1 MINRIRALFD
11 RSSSQPISKDPTI
24 APQKIEEAER
34 LERNANITEISS
46 AQTIGSIQ
54 DFDKPLGQLLISQK
68 IINQEQ
74 VQSILTNQA
83 KLNLLSRSGE
93 DIRNIDL
100 SELDNKLK
108 EKNISPE
115 LVDTEKQNI
124 ISKGNAGLKTT
135 EPHVPVIGELA
146 LKSKMISDPQSFQ
159 LLLMMQGISRIL
171 TNTPPEDF
179 LDINKKLYIDTET
192 NSLVQSIQST
202 NHLFAIATSL
212 GVNITDKEKNS
223 ITRRLFKKVLKN
235 KDLDSKSREN
245 LTRLMKKMKNSN
257 SLRIFNPEKRLIKRS
272 KKESINK
279 IKRSESIINKD
290 DWVNLVKTRAKTAI
304 S

>member
-11 RSSSQPISKDPTI
+11 RSSSQPISKDSTT
-24 APQKIEEAER
+24 AP
-34 LERNANITEISS
+34 
-46 AQTIGSIQ
+46 
-54 DFDKPLGQLLISQK
+54 QK

-124 ISKGNAGLKTT
+124 ITKGNAGLKTT

-159 LLLMMQGISRIL
+159 LLLMMQ
-171 TNTPPEDF
+171 
-179 LDINKKLYIDTET
+179 
-192 NSLVQSIQST
+192 
-202 NHLFAIATSL
+202 
-212 GVNITDKEKNS
+212 
-223 ITRRLFKKVLKN
+223 
-235 KDLDSKSREN
+235 
-245 LTRLMKKMKNSN
+245 
-257 SLRIFNPEKRLIKRS
+257 KR
-272 KKESINK
+272 
-279 IKRSESIINKD
+279 
-290 DWVNLVKTRAKTAI
+290 
-304 S
+304 

>member
-1 MINRIRALFD
+1 
-11 RSSSQPISKDPTI
+11 
-24 APQKIEEAER
+24 
-34 LERNANITEISS
+34 
-46 AQTIGSIQ
+46 
-54 DFDKPLGQLLISQK
+54 
-68 IINQEQ
+68 

-100 SELDNKLK
+100 SELDNKLI

-115 LVDTEKQNI
+115 LVDAEKQNI
-124 ISKGNAGLKTT
+124 ITKGNQGLKTT

-146 LKSKMISDPQSFQ
+146 LKSKMISNPQSFN

-171 TNTPPEDF
+171 TNTLSEDF

-202 NHLFAIATSL
+202 NHLLAIATSL

-223 ITRRLFKKVLKN
+223 IARRLFKKVLKN

-257 SLRIFNPEKRLIKRS
+257 SLRIFNPEQRLINRI
-272 KKESINK
+272 KKE
-279 IKRSESIINKD
+279 
-290 DWVNLVKTRAKTAI
+290 
-304 S
+304 

>member
-1 MINRIRALFD
+1 MINKIKALFN
-11 RSSSQPISKDPTI
+11 RNSPPPISRDPATTR
-24 APQKIEEAER
+24 PQINETAQ
-34 LERNANITEISS
+34 LERDTRITEISA
-46 AQTIGSIQ
+46 AQTIESIQ
-54 DFDKPLGQLLISQK
+54 DFNKPLGQLLISQK

-100 SELDNKLK
+100 SELDNKLI

-115 LVDTEKQNI
+115 LVNAEKQNI
-124 ISKGNAGLKTT
+124 ITKGNQGLKTT

-146 LKSKMISDPQSFQ
+146 LKSKMISNPQSFN

-171 TNTPPEDF
+171 TNTLPEDF
-179 LDINKKLYIDTET
+179 LDINKKSYIDKET

-202 NHLFAIATSL
+202 NHLLAIATSL
-212 GVNITDKEKNS
+212 GINITDKEKNS
-223 ITRRLFKKVLKN
+223 IARRLFKKVLKDKN
-235 KDLDSKSREN
+235 IDSKAREN
-245 LTRLMKKMKNSN
+245 LVRLMKKMKNSN
-257 SLRIFNPEKRLIKRS
+257 SLKIFNPEKRLINRIKR
-272 KKESINK
+272 ESINK
-279 IKRSESIINKD
+279 IKSSESIINKD
-290 DWVNLVKTRAKTAI
+290 EWVNLIKKRAKAAI

>member
-1 MINRIRALFD
+1 MINRIRALFN

-24 APQKIEEAER
+24 AAQKINEAGR
-34 LERNANITEISS
+34 LERNANITEISA
-46 AQTIGSIQ
+46 AQTIGSIH

-100 SELDNKLK
+100 SELDNKLI

-115 LVDTEKQNI
+115 LVDAEKQNI
-124 ISKGNAGLKTT
+124 ITKGNQGLKTT

-146 LKSKMISDPQSFQ
+146 LKSKMISNPQSFN

-171 TNTPPEDF
+171 TNTLSEDF

-202 NHLFAIATSL
+202 NHLLAIATSL

-223 ITRRLFKKVLKN
+223 IARRLFKKVLKN

-257 SLRIFNPEKRLIKRS
+257 SLRIFNPEQRLINRI

-290 DWVNLVKTRAKTAI
+290 DWVNLVKKRAKAAL

>member
-1 MINRIRALFD
+1 MINRIRALFN
-11 RSSSQPISKDPTI
+11 RSSSQPISKDSTT
-24 APQKIEEAER
+24 APSKIKKTER

-223 ITRRLFKKVLKN
+223 IARRFFKKVLKN

-257 SLRIFNPEKRLIKRS
+257 SLRIFNPEKRLINRI

>member
-11 RSSSQPISKDPTI
+11 RSSSQPISKDSTT
-24 APQKIEEAER
+24 APQKIKEAER

-124 ISKGNAGLKTT
+124 ITKGNAGLKTT

-179 LDINKKLYIDTET
+179 LDINKKLYIDIET

-223 ITRRLFKKVLKN
+223 IARRLFKKVLKN

-245 LTRLMKKMKNSN
+245 LTRLIKKMKNSN
-257 SLRIFNPEKRLIKRS
+257 SLRIFNPEKRLINRI

-279 IKRSESIINKD
+279 IKGSESIINKD

>member
-11 RSSSQPISKDPTI
+11 RSSSQHISKDPTI
-24 APQKIEEAER
+24 AAQKINKAEQ
-34 LERNANITEISS
+34 LERNANITEISA
-46 AQTIGSIQ
+46 AQTLESIQ
-54 DFDKPLGQLLISQK
+54 DFNKPLGQLLISQR

-100 SELDNKLK
+100 SELDNKLI

-115 LVDTEKQNI
+115 LVDAEKQNI
-124 ISKGNAGLKTT
+124 ITKGNQGLKTT

-146 LKSKMISDPQSFQ
+146 LKSKMISNPQSFN

-171 TNTPPEDF
+171 TNTLSEDF

-202 NHLFAIATSL
+202 NHLLAIATSL

-223 ITRRLFKKVLKN
+223 IARRLFKKVLKN

-257 SLRIFNPEKRLIKRS
+257 SLRIFNPEKRLINRI

-290 DWVNLVKTRAKTAI
+290 DWVNLVKKRAKTAI